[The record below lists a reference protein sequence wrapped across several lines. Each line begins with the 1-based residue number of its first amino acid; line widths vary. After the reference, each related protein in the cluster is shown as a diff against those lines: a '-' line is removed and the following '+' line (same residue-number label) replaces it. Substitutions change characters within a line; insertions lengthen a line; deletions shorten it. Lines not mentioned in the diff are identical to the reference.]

1 VAPIKRKSTVDNS
14 SPGPVLTLLPEVEAR
29 ALLAG
34 RELSLRVL
42 RPPYPALGLGV
53 LRVLRVSERGE
64 RTEIVAGYEGYERL
78 GEPKR

>member
-1 VAPIKRKSTVDNS
+1 MDNS

-29 ALLAG
+29 ALLGG
-34 RELSLRVL
+34 RELAFRLL
-42 RPPYPALGLGV
+42 RPPYPVIGLGA

-78 GEPKR
+78 GEAPR